1 VFGYNDWN
9 HILDKATKRAHK
21 LAHQQTTVVEP
32 MITGPIDCACVIH
45 GNAYDWSYVEHLYN
59 MLSRHITAGIRLHVY
74 TEAERTV
81 PAPMIKHE
89 LIPWQLKRA
98 NRGWWYKMQLF
109 NTQHHSGPLL
119 YFDLDTVIVSNI
131 DWICHQSPTHFCTVR
146 DFKYLWRANH
156 VGINSSVM
164 WWNTKNYQ
172 YVWDSFCAQDLDNM
186 VRRHHG
192 DQDFLTATI
201 PYNQCRY
208 LDVNRVQ
215 SWRWQCV
222 DGGYDFRRRRHNCP
236 GTGTQIADNTS
247 VLVFHGRPKPADITD
262 AVILQHWQ

>member
-1 VFGYNDWN
+1 
-9 HILDKATKRAHK
+9 
-21 LAHQQTTVVEP
+21 
-32 MITGPIDCACVIH
+32 
-45 GNAYDWSYVEHLYN
+45 
-59 MLSRHITAGIRLHVY
+59 
-74 TEAERTV
+74 
-81 PAPMIKHE
+81 
-89 LIPWQLKRA
+89 
-98 NRGWWYKMQLF
+98 
-109 NTQHHSGPLL
+109 
-119 YFDLDTVIVSNI
+119 
-131 DWICHQSPTHFCTVR
+131 
-146 DFKYLWRANH
+146 
-156 VGINSSVM
+156 M

-201 PYNQCRY
+201 PHNQCRY

-222 DGGYDFRRRRHNCP
+222 DGGYDFRRKRHNCP